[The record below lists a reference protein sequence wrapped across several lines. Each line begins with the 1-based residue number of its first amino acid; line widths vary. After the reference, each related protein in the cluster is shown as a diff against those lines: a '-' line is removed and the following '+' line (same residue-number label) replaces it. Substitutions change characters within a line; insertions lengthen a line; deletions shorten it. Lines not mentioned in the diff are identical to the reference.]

1 MCLTF
6 VIISEK
12 LAKLI
17 HLPPQWNTYGDP
29 PNSDL
34 LRRYGHVDLVP
45 LPDGTMGNPADV
57 VEIDADL
64 AVTVC
69 TRSFDPN
76 AIDITGRI
84 DWWLE
89 QGGDEYVEYAS
100 LCALMIYSSMHLFT
114 QRVRGRGIRS

>member
-1 MCLTF
+1 
-6 VIISEK
+6 
-12 LAKLI
+12 
-17 HLPPQWNTYGDP
+17 
-29 PNSDL
+29 
-34 LRRYGHVDLVP
+34 
-45 LPDGTMGNPADV
+45 MGNPADV

-89 QGGDEYVEYAS
+89 QEGDEYV
-100 LCALMIYSSMHLFT
+100 
-114 QRVRGRGIRS
+114 

>member
-1 MCLTF
+1 MITTKPIKQGEQIVCLASP
-6 VIISEK
+6 ILLKSQQS
-12 LAKLI
+12 LI
-17 HLPPQWNTYGDP
+17 DFFTQWNTYGDP

-89 QGGDEYVEYAS
+89 QEGDEYV
-100 LCALMIYSSMHLFT
+100 
-114 QRVRGRGIRS
+114 